1 MAVLSR
7 LFSLALLAASP
18 ATAQTDPVHLELNAL
33 HPRDGACQMV
43 FVAQNDSGADLERL
57 VLEAVLFDPDGRVA
71 ALTLL
76 DMQDLPAG
84 RMRVRSFEIA
94 GLACD
99 QVSRLLI
106 NGVSA
111 CEPEGPGCAQPLAL
125 ESRVPVEVLQ

>member
-1 MAVLSR
+1 MATLSR
-7 LFSLALLAASP
+7 ILPLVVTCAAG
-18 ATAQTDPVHLELNAL
+18 AAHAEPVRLELNAL

-43 FVAQNDSGADLERL
+43 FVAQNDSETDLQRL
-57 VLEAVLFDPDGRVA
+57 VLEAVLFDAGGQVA

-76 DMQDLPAG
+76 DLQDLPAA

-99 QVSRLLI
+99 NLSRLLV

-111 CEPEGPGCAQPLAL
+111 CEPDSAVCAEPLAL